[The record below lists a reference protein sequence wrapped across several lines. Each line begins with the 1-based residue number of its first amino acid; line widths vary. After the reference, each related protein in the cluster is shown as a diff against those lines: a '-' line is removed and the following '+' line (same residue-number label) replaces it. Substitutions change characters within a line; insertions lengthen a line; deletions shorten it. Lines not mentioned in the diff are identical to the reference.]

1 VKNVTKFENINVYID
16 YTRVDGTD
24 RYDVKVITLEKKE
37 TYRLLTLKEVNT
49 MYNAF
54 EIMDRRGKHSDV

>member
-1 VKNVTKFENINVYID
+1 MKNVTKFENINVYID

>member
-1 VKNVTKFENINVYID
+1 VKTVTKFENINVYLD